1 MTAHRFILHS
11 LAFTGP
17 NAETAR
23 LDFDDKV
30 KFIYG
35 ASNTGKSFALAAVDF
50 MLGGSPK
57 DLPDFSQRDPYD
69 TAWLSLSLPGK
80 GPITLSR
87 ALAGGSFGL
96 WDGFV
101 TGETGEP
108 RTELDQKHSATKTDS
123 LSHLLLEELGL
134 TDKKIA
140 KNKSGQ
146 SESLSFRQLAPFVLI
161 DETAMFATWSPVE
174 SGQRDDVRERSVFRL
189 LLTGRDD
196 SAIVAVMKPP
206 EFKTSKTAK
215 VATVDELIANLDKDI
230 AIAAEAIGPTG
241 GQNFD
246 ERLQAART
254 AWEQTQGQFRE
265 LLAEKRRATIAWEQ
279 TARRRDGIDMQLE
292 RYAQLDRVYVSDMAR
307 LEALEEAGFLLALG
321 SGKECPLCGAAPE
334 SQRIDHGHDEVERQ
348 RAAALAEIRKIAALR
363 KDLKTT
369 VGDVE
374 RQHRA
379 VLAQLEA
386 GGETVKAIEARIE
399 AAQPRVQDTQVGL
412 EETIKAR
419 DADQRYRQLLQQRAD
434 LLAKRDEYMKL
445 KQSRKDQ
452 PVLKAPN
459 TALHEF
465 CGVMSEVLKAWQFPG
480 NCEVSFDEALYDVKI
495 DGKARRSNGKGVRA
509 LTHAAFKIALLLY
522 CRRTGLPH
530 PGFLVLDSPLVAYR
544 DPVTSRQGNLE
555 EGEAVV
561 ASSPVR
567 EKFFAHLAELSATA
581 QFIVFDNID
590 PPPRIEEL
598 AATELFSGSLAEG
611 RYGLFPVRRN

>member
-1 MTAHRFILHS
+1 MTAHRFVLHS

-30 KFIYG
+30 KFVYG

-69 TAWLSLSLPGK
+69 TAWLSLRLPGK

-108 RTELDQKHSATKTDS
+108 RAELEQKHSAAKTDS
-123 LSHLLLEELGL
+123 LSHLLLDELGL
-134 TDKKIA
+134 TGQKIA
-140 KNKSGQ
+140 TNKSGHTDN
-146 SESLSFRQLAPFVLI
+146 LSFRQLAPFVLI

-174 SGQRDDVRERSVFRL
+174 TGQRDEVRERSVFRL

-196 SAIVAVMKPP
+196 RAIVAVMKPP
-206 EFKTSKTAK
+206 EFRTSKTAK
-215 VATVDELIANLDKDI
+215 VATVDELIANLDQDI
-230 AIAAEAIGPTG
+230 AAAAAIAPTG
-241 GQNFD
+241 EQNFD
-246 ERLQAART
+246 EQLRAART

-265 LLAEKRRATIAWEQ
+265 QLAEKRRATIAWEQ
-279 TARRRDGIDMQLE
+279 TARRRDDIGLQLE
-292 RYAQLDRVYVSDMAR
+292 RYAQLDRVYISDMAR
-307 LEALEEAGFLLALG
+307 LEALEEAGFLLVLG
-321 SGKECPLCGAAPE
+321 SGKDCPLCGAAADA
-334 SQRIDHGHDEVERQ
+334 QRIDHGHDEIERQ
-348 RAAALAEIRKIAALR
+348 RAAAVAEIRKIAALR
-363 KDLKTT
+363 KDLKAT

-386 GGETVKAIEARIE
+386 GAETVRAIEARMDAE
-399 AAQPRVQDTQVGL
+399 QVRVQDTQVAL
-412 EETIKAR
+412 EATITAR
-419 DADQRYRQLLQQRAD
+419 DADLRHKQLLQQRSG

-452 PVLKAPN
+452 PVLKAPD

-465 CGVMSEVLKAWQFPG
+465 CGVMSEVLEAWQFPG
-480 NCEVSFDEALYDVKI
+480 NRDVSFDEALYDVKI

-522 CRRTGLPH
+522 CRRAGLPH

-555 EGEAVV
+555 EGEAMV

-567 EKFFAHLAELSATA
+567 EKFFAHLAELSATT

-590 PPPRIEEL
+590 PPQRIEEL
-598 AATELFSGSLAEG
+598 AAPELFSGSLAEG